1 MARLEHGP
9 SDYEILATKK
19 SWENADKTSQP
30 VPHRHRTR
38 KATEDGGLGAGG
50 WADERGKESNT
61 VICLIYHQQ
70 FSKGYQMKVSKK
82 ERQILIRH
90 VNVLTTQ
97 FDQF

>member
-50 WADERGKESNT
+50 WAD
-61 VICLIYHQQ
+61 
-70 FSKGYQMKVSKK
+70 
-82 ERQILIRH
+82 
-90 VNVLTTQ
+90 
-97 FDQF
+97 